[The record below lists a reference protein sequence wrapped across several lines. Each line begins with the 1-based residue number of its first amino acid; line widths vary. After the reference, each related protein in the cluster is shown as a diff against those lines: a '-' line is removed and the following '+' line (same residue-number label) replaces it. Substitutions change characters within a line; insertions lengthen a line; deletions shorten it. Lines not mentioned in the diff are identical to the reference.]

1 MRCYEVDITFHY
13 QIDGGLTNSTTT
25 TTKVQFSSLFQQ
37 VPGLLSLHPGCSGV
51 VVTRKDILSSPPG
64 VKSIFF
70 TIPMIFTASTNVAD
84 GQISTKIVACIST
97 LTASYKGFIDSNTP
111 SISQNGTHTTYNTS
125 TISEKQSCCGGSI
138 PPPCCTVGS
147 VNVSSSKCGCLPGFH
162 FFPGSLCQRCPSD
175 TYQDEQGQSSCKK
188 CPGRKQTFGKTGMT
202 SNSSC
207 LDPPLIG
214 NYDVK
219 RCYVLDVIFN
229 YRIPGG
235 LTVNTTRNVIGE
247 FQSLFLVVHNLFLSL
262 QQCKEVIVT
271 IGNIASSPPGVSLVY
286 FRVPLTFTASNNIA
300 DDQVA
305 INVTTCVNAANVS
318 LKGYIDRSAPN
329 ITQNKTTYQINQQS
343 SLEKKSCCGGDIPPP
358 CCAVGSIKVSNTSCG
373 CLPGFHHVT
382 GRSCVPCPSDTYQ
395 DEQGQKSCKTCP
407 ANTVT
412 FGKTRMTHK
421 ANCTGCLPGFHFVTG
436 RSCVSCPSDT
446 YQDEHGQISCKTCP
460 VNTGTFGKTRMTN
473 QANCT
478 DTNPLQ
484 VNDQVVFL
492 PKNIN
497 NETIVASVTV
507 TAVLA
512 SLARPFKFYID
523 NVTQPRLLSREVS
536 RRKRRRI
543 EVDSQCTH
551 PELCPQM
558 LVDLCLKAGAI
569 KPENYFCIHRF
580 TGRIRVTQDFV
591 FKEGEVFDLQI
602 RVTDSDPRGITVNTA
617 KVKLIS
623 GDPCRNVLA
632 IYDEAVKYCIKNSE
646 SVDGRKKCLSTQ
658 CTLTAHDWK
667 EALNNASK
675 VPEKDCSADPHNLT
689 VLIRENPLC
698 AVYQLVNAEV
708 FPVVT
713 SLNRQ
718 ALLQVQF
725 V

>member
-1 MRCYEVDITFHY
+1 MMCPKGTLMLILNVFVFVFVISS
-13 QIDGGLTNSTTT
+13 QST
-25 TTKVQFSSLFQQ
+25 
-37 VPGLLSLHPGCSGV
+37 
-51 VVTRKDILSSPPG
+51 
-64 VKSIFF
+64 
-70 TIPMIFTASTNVAD
+70 A
-84 GQISTKIVACIST
+84 
-97 LTASYKGFIDSNTP
+97 
-111 SISQNGTHTTYNTS
+111 
-125 TISEKQSCCGGSI
+125 
-138 PPPCCTVGS
+138 
-147 VNVSSSKCGCLPGFH
+147 
-162 FFPGSLCQRCPSD
+162 
-175 TYQDEQGQSSCKK
+175 
-188 CPGRKQTFGKTGMT
+188 
-202 SNSSC
+202 
-207 LDPPLIG
+207 DPPLIG

-219 RCYVLDVIFN
+219 RCYILNVIFK
-229 YRIPGG
+229 YQIPGG
-235 LTVNTTRNVIGE
+235 LTVNTTRDVTQE
-247 FQSLFLVVHNLFLSL
+247 FQRPFLTAYKLYRSL
-262 QQCKEVIVT
+262 QQCKEVIVK
-271 IGNIASSPPGVSLVY
+271 IGNITSSPPGVSLVY

-300 DDQVA
+300 DDLVA
-305 INVTTCVNAANVS
+305 LNVTTCVNAANVS
-318 LKGYIDRSAPN
+318 LKGHIDRRAPN
-329 ITQNKTTYQINQQS
+329 ITQNKTTYQINQPS

-373 CLPGFHHVT
+373 CLPGFHFVT

-395 DEQGQKSCKTCP
+395 DEQGQTSCKTCP
-407 ANTVT
+407 ADTVT
-412 FGKTRMTHK
+412 FGKTRMTNK

-446 YQDEHGQISCKTCP
+446 YQDEQGQKSCKTCP
-460 VNTGTFGKTRMTN
+460 ANTGTFGKTRMTN

-492 PKNIN
+492 PENIN
-497 NETIVASVTV
+497 NETIVVNVTV

-512 SLARPFKFYID
+512 SLVRPFKFYVD

-536 RRKRRRI
+536 RRKRRRV

-558 LVDLCLKAGAI
+558 LVDLCFKAGAV

-623 GDPCRNVLA
+623 GDPCRNVQA

-646 SVDGRKKCLSTQ
+646 SVDGGKKCLSTQ
-658 CTLTAHDWK
+658 CTETAHDWK
-667 EALNNASK
+667 EALNSASN

-698 AVYQLVNAEV
+698 GK
-708 FPVVT
+708 
-713 SLNRQ
+713 
-718 ALLQVQF
+718 
-725 V
+725 